1 MNLALFGATQG
12 IGREVTRQALQQG
25 HTVTALVRSPEKLAE
40 FASPQLTLI
49 QGDVLTPA
57 DVDKTIPGAS
67 AVIIALGKT
76 SNNPDNIVSKGT
88 SLILQSMKNH
98 GVSRLLVVTSLGVG
112 DSRDQVPFFFKMLMK
127 TVLKSTIADKEIQ
140 EEYVRTSGL
149 DWTIVRP
156 GGLTDG
162 SLSGGKYRVSTGKEL
177 IASQVSRADVAEFLL
192 EQLANPTYRQQAVGI
207 S

>member
-1 MNLALFGATQG
+1 
-12 IGREVTRQALQQG
+12 
-25 HTVTALVRSPEKLAE
+25 
-40 FASPQLTLI
+40 
-49 QGDVLTPA
+49 
-57 DVDKTIPGAS
+57 
-67 AVIIALGKT
+67 
-76 SNNPDNIVSKGT
+76 
-88 SLILQSMKNH
+88 MKNH

-162 SLSGGKYRVSTGKEL
+162 SLSGGNYRVSTGKEL
-177 IASQVSRADVAEFLL
+177 VAGQVSRADVAEFLL
-192 EQLANPTYRQQAVGI
+192 QQLANPTYRQQAVGI